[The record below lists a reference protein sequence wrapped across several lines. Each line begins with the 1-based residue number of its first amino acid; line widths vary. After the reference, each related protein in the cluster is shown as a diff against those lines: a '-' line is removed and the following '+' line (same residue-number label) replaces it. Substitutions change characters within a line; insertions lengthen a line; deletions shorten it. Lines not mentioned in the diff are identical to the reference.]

1 MEKPTRSTEI
11 SPSDLFMDTDN
22 DDSLSETEEGMLQ
35 NTPKD
40 ELEFKKTE
48 IEKSLENMSAASKIE
63 SMENNVGA
71 YSVQPEGSNKD
82 AAQTDHAR
90 WKKVRRMLI
99 ETFLNSN
106 RAILSD
112 ENIQIHKQGS
122 DIPDP

>member
-82 AAQTDHAR
+82 AGTNRSRKLYESNENAD
-90 WKKVRRMLI
+90 
-99 ETFLNSN
+99 SN
-106 RAILSD
+106 RAT
-112 ENIQIHKQGS
+112 
-122 DIPDP
+122 